1 MSLSIED
8 ILSSHVT
15 LRIGAAVVLLVLFVF
30 FRPAPA
36 PVNAKKREYGQ
47 FTRQQVAQHCR
58 KDDVWIILKQGGVSK
73 VYDVTSYV
81 DEHPG
86 GDAILTEAGGDS
98 TDAFFG
104 PQHPPRVHD
113 MIEEFCI
120 GTVQDLS
127 LIHI

>member
-58 KDDVWIILKQGGVSK
+58 KD
-73 VYDVTSYV
+73 
-81 DEHPG
+81 
-86 GDAILTEAGGDS
+86 
-98 TDAFFG
+98 
-104 PQHPPRVHD
+104 
-113 MIEEFCI
+113 
-120 GTVQDLS
+120 LS